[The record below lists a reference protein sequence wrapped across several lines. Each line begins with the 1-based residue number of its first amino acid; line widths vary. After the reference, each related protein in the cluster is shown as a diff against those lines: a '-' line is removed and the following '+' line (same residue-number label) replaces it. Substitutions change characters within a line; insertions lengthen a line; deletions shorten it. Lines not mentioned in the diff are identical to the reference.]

1 MMSAENRQTG
11 NLQENR
17 GLPENNLCMEEF
29 ADSNTKPRHQKDEDN
44 EECKESLVFQGVSRL
59 QRVLLSQNAI

>member
-1 MMSAENRQTG
+1 MSAENAQTG

-17 GLPENNLCMEEF
+17 GLPGDSLCMEEF
-29 ADSNTKPRHQKDEDN
+29 PDSNTKPRHQKDEDN
-44 EECKESLVFQGVSRL
+44 KERKESLVFQGVSRL